1 MTYMDLMEEMKALG
15 FPCVYHSFKN
25 PPPLPYTI
33 VVFTYNNDFIADN
46 YNYQNIG
53 NYQLEYYNSKK
64 YSPDEE
70 KIEGKLKELGL
81 AYNKSEAYI
90 ESEGLRQIVYEF
102 QIIGG

>member
-1 MTYMDLMEEMKALG
+1 MTYMDLIEEMEALG

-33 VVFTYNNDFIADN
+33 VFFTYNNDFIADN

-64 YSPDEE
+64 YPPDEK
-70 KIEGKLKELGL
+70 KIENRLKELRL
-81 AYNKSEAYI
+81 PYSKTEVFL
-90 ESEGLRQIVYEF
+90 ESEKMYQVLYEI
-102 QIIGG
+102 QLTGG